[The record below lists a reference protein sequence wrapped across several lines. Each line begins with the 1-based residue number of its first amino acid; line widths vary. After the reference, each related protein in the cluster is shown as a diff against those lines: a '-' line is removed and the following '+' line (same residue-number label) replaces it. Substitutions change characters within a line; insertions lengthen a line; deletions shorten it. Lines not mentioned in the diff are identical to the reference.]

1 MLLKFKFFKIKFEQ
15 KKKRRITRRLF
26 AHSTKEKV
34 PQSMFALSIVALAA
48 AISGVVGGGFSLTTY
63 SSVMTGMYGT
73 AKSTVTVSMVP
84 DGTTGDLQPIIAMN
98 TTRNILIGGTRSFV
112 GGVATLPY
120 YNAPGDRR
128 LDLFDFSRGGWPSKK
143 STVVGK
149 SGSITTYT
157 SNCTVST
164 GCSYV
169 SSGALVWFSAYI
181 GATVTLSVDSRQNIP
196 LYINISSP
204 SSYNISWSFD
214 LFDSD
219 ASTFQPDDSVYSLP
233 ANFYPPSSVP
243 SPTPNPTKPNVTTIS
258 FYRSFTNDSFSRN
271 LANDNAA
278 SPAGEA
284 NWICPAPR
292 AGLIIAQFD
301 VTVDA
306 NFGQY
311 AMCNKGACACGML
324 TTCQRVG
331 RQTNS
336 IATNLWYSFPQ
347 SAMCAKGFPI
357 GTNNCTW
364 QEDYKLVTAITADCF
379 NTIKGDPLFP
389 NGYTRVCT
397 NYDTVGAHLLY
408 SLQNCPDVKDSLPWP
423 FEW

>member
-1 MLLKFKFFKIKFEQ
+1 
-15 KKKRRITRRLF
+15 
-26 AHSTKEKV
+26 
-34 PQSMFALSIVALAA
+34 
-48 AISGVVGGGFSLTTY
+48 
-63 SSVMTGMYGT
+63 MTGIYGST
-73 AKSTVTVSMVP
+73 KSTVTVSMVP
-84 DGTTGDLQPIIAMN
+84 DAATGDLQPIIAMN
-98 TTRNILIGGTRSFV
+98 TTRNILIGGTRSYV

-120 YNAPGDRR
+120 YLAPGDRR

-169 SSGALVWFSAYI
+169 SGGLLNGFSSFV

-196 LYINISSP
+196 LYINMSS
-204 SSYNISWSFD
+204 SSSLSISWSFD

-233 ANFYPPSSVP
+233 ASFFPSVP

-278 SPAGEA
+278 SAAGEA
-284 NWICPAPR
+284 AWICPAPR
-292 AGLIIAQFD
+292 TGLIIAQFD
-301 VTVDA
+301 VVVDA
-306 NFGQY
+306 NFGPY
-311 AMCNKGACACGML
+311 AMCNKGSCTCGML
-324 TTCQRVG
+324 TSCQRVG
-331 RQTNS
+331 KQVNS
-336 IATNLWYSFPQ
+336 AATSIWYSFPQ
-347 SAMCAKGFPI
+347 SAMCANGYPI

-364 QEDYKLVTAITADCF
+364 ESDYKLVTAITADCF
-379 NTIKGDPLFP
+379 LTIKGDPNFP
-389 NGYTRVCT
+389 MGFTRGCT
-397 NYDTVGAHLLY
+397 NLDSVGAHLIY
-408 SLQNCPDVKDSLPWP
+408 SLQNCPDIKDTLPWP

>member
-1 MLLKFKFFKIKFEQ
+1 MSAALQFCPLYSNRATDHWTCLIFHAVAG
-15 KKKRRITRRLF
+15 RR
-26 AHSTKEKV
+26 
-34 PQSMFALSIVALAA
+34 
-48 AISGVVGGGFSLTTY
+48 
-63 SSVMTGMYGT
+63 
-73 AKSTVTVSMVP
+73 KS
-84 DGTTGDLQPIIAMN
+84 Q
-98 TTRNILIGGTRSFV
+98 
-112 GGVATLPY
+112 
-120 YNAPGDRR
+120 
-128 LDLFDFSRGGWPSKK
+128 
-143 STVVGK
+143 TVVGK

-157 SNCTVST
+157 SNCTLST
-164 GCSYV
+164 GCSYLT
-169 SSGALVWFSAYI
+169 SGGSLRTQI
-181 GATVTLSVDSRQNIP
+181 GGTVTLSVDSRQNIP
-196 LYINISSP
+196 LYINFSSP
-204 SSYNISWSFD
+204 SSYDISWSFD

-219 ASTFQPDDSVYSLP
+219 ASTFQPDDSVYALP
-233 ANFYPPSSVP
+233 AYFYPPSNVP
-243 SPTPNPTKPNVTTIS
+243 YPTKPNVTTMS

-271 LANDNAA
+271 FVNDNAA

-284 NWICPAPR
+284 KWICPAPR

-311 AMCNKGACACGML
+311 QTCNNGACSCGRL
-324 TTCQRVG
+324 ATCQRVG

-389 NGYTRVCT
+389 NGYTGACT
-397 NYDTVGAHLLY
+397 NFDTVGAHLLY